1 MQGFVITGKAKDV
14 FRFIEEKAKKE
25 AGQKAEQKARPLLEI
40 REHRNPGQELQNMM
54 KRETKK

>member
-25 AGQKAEQKARPLLEI
+25 AEQKARPLLEI
-40 REHRNPGQELQNMM
+40 REHRNPGQELENML
-54 KRETKK
+54 KKNQERKS